1 MWKKDETPTPAPVGQ
16 PERPAAA
23 PVTPAVTST
32 PSVQR
37 GGERASI
44 GRSISIRGD
53 VTGDEDLL
61 IQGRVEGSIDLANHA
76 VTIGAEGEVKAS
88 VTGRVVI
95 VEGTVEGDIR
105 SEEQVILRASAR
117 VRGDITAPRLVLED
131 GARFRGG
138 VDMGEVPGFGTE
150 TSAAPAAKAKPAAAT
165 PTAEKST
172 ANGAASAKDAAQTDG
187 DGADSGGKKKGSPE
201 LFAEARS

>member
-1 MWKKDETPTPAPVGQ
+1 MWKKDETPTPAPATQ
-16 PERPAAA
+16 PDRQAVASPSPVAAA
-23 PVTPAVTST
+23 PAAPAPRS
-32 PSVQR
+32 
-37 GGERASI
+37 GERASI

-95 VEGTVEGDIR
+95 VEGTVEGDIH
-105 SEEQVILRASAR
+105 SEEQVVLRASAR
-117 VRGDITAPRLVLED
+117 VQGDIIAPRLVLED

-138 VDMGEVPGFGTE
+138 VDMGDVPGFGDSAG
-150 TSAAPAAKAKPAAAT
+150 TSSSAAKAPVTAARSDSA
-165 PTAEKST
+165 
-172 ANGAASAKDAAQTDG
+172 GAASEGVGKEPAKADGGAA
-187 DGADSGGKKKGSPE
+187 SGEKKKGSPE
-201 LFAEARS
+201 LFAEARA

>member
-16 PERPAAA
+16 PERSAA
-23 PVTPAVTST
+23 PVPPAANAAATL
-32 PSVQR
+32 QR
-37 GGERASI
+37 SGERASI
-44 GRSISIRGD
+44 GRSIAIRGD

-61 IQGRVEGSIDLANHA
+61 IQGRVEGSVELTNHV

-88 VTGRVVI
+88 VSGRVVI

-105 SEEQVILRASAR
+105 SEEQVVLRASAR

-138 VDMGEVPGFGTE
+138 VDMGDVPGFGPE
-150 TSAAPAAKAKPAAAT
+150 TGAPSATKESSRASARG
-165 PTAEKST
+165 AEKPVST
-172 ANGAASAKDAAQTDG
+172 ATAGASDAGQTG
-187 DGADSGGKKKGSPE
+187 DSGGGSGAKKKGSPE
-201 LFAEARS
+201 LFAEARG